1 MMNRRQF
8 ISLLSATGLLMAG
21 CSRNEPINPPTPLQA
36 ITPKVTL
43 SPVWNQSIGSMGRK
57 DVPGLKIVEHDKVV
71 YAAAGNG
78 GVAAVSLEGQVLWQV
93 KLEQALVSGP
103 AFSEV
108 SELLYVGSAR
118 GQVFCLKGKTGEV
131 LWKSQMETEVL
142 ALTTGSGRLFVRTAD
157 GRLTALDALAG
168 DKLWVLDHEMPSLS
182 VRGMSAP
189 VRLSNAMLLGWE
201 DGTVE
206 AILQENG
213 ERAWEARIALPRGR
227 TDIERMVDVQAS
239 ILTDGVRIY
248 ASATNGKVTAL
259 EAQSGNQLWSSDTA
273 TWVDMALGERGLFV
287 VADDDTVRALSLDTG
302 RVLWKQ
308 EALKYRR
315 VSKAVTWGNW
325 VVMADM
331 QGVLHLLDAADGS
344 LIGRVDGAVKDG
356 LADGLALNDRQLLL
370 LDVAGNLTFWQAG
383 SVE

>member
-8 ISLLSATGLLMAG
+8 IALLSATGLVMAG

-36 ITPKVTL
+36 ITPKVNL
-43 SPVWNQSIGSMGRK
+43 SPVWSQSIGSMGRK
-57 DVPGLKIVEHDKVV
+57 DVPGLKIVEHEKMV

-78 GVAAVSLEGQVLWQV
+78 GVAAVSLEGQLQWQV
-93 KLEQALVSGP
+93 KLDQALVSGP

-108 SELLYVGSAR
+108 SELLYVGSVR
-118 GQVFCLKGKTGEV
+118 GQVICLKAKTGEQV
-131 LWKSQMETEVL
+131 WKAQMETEVL

-168 DKLWVLDHEMPSLS
+168 EKLWVLDHDMPSLS

-189 VRLSNAMLLGWE
+189 VRLSNAILLGWE
-201 DGTVE
+201 DGSVE

-213 ERAWEARIALPRGR
+213 ERAWESRIALPRGR

-248 ASATNGKVTAL
+248 AAATNGKVTAL
-259 EAQSGNQLWSSDTA
+259 EAQSGNQLWTSDTA
-273 TWVDMALGERGLFV
+273 TWVDMAIGERSLFV
-287 VADDDTVRALSLDTG
+287 VAEDDTLRALSIDSG

-315 VSKAVTWGNW
+315 VSKAIAWGKWVAVT
-325 VVMADM
+325 DM

-344 LIGRVDGAVKDG
+344 LVGRVDGAVKEG
-356 LADGLALNDRQLLL
+356 LADGLAVTDRRLLL

-383 SVE
+383 SLE

>member
-8 ISLLSATGLLMAG
+8 IALLSTSGLLMAG
-21 CSRNEPINPPTPLQA
+21 CSRNDPINPPTPLQA
-36 ITPKVTL
+36 ITPKVTV
-43 SPVWNQSIGSMGRK
+43 SPLWSQSIGAMGRK
-57 DVPGLKIVEHDKVV
+57 GLTLVEHEKVV
-71 YAAAGNG
+71 FAAAGNG
-78 GVAAVSLEGQVLWQV
+78 GVAAVSLEGSVQWQV
-93 KLEQALVSGP
+93 KLANPLVSGP

-108 SELLYVGSAR
+108 SELLYVGSTR
-118 GQVFCLKGKTGEV
+118 GEVVCLKVKNGEQ
-131 LWKSQMETEVL
+131 LWQAQLETEVL
-142 ALTTGSGRLFVRTAD
+142 ALTTGSGRVFARTAD

-168 DKLWVLDHEMPSLS
+168 NKLWVLDHDMPSLS

-201 DGTVE
+201 DGSVE

-227 TDIERMVDVQAS
+227 TDIERMVDVQS
-239 ILTDGVRIY
+239 VILTDGVRIY
-248 ASATNGKVTAL
+248 AAATNGKVTAL
-259 EAQSGNQLWSSDTA
+259 DAQSGNPLWTSDTA
-273 TWVDMALGERGLFV
+273 TWVDMALGERSVFV
-287 VADDDTVRALSLDTG
+287 VAEDDTLRALSLDTG

-315 VSKAVTWGNW
+315 VSKAIAWGKW
-325 VVMADM
+325 VVVTDM

-344 LIGRVDGAVKDG
+344 LVGRVDGAVKEG
-356 LADGLALNDRQLLL
+356 LAAGLAVTDRRLLL

>member
-8 ISLLSATGLLMAG
+8 ISLFSAVGLLMAG
-21 CSRNEPINPPTPLQA
+21 CSRNEPINPPTPLQS
-36 ITPKVTL
+36 ITPKVKL
-43 SPVWNQSIGSMGRK
+43 SSVWTQSIGAMGRK
-57 DVPGLKIVEHDKVV
+57 DVPGLKLVEHEKVV

-78 GVAAVSLEGQVLWQV
+78 GVAAVSLDGQSLWQV
-93 KLEQALVSGP
+93 KLDQPLVSGP

-118 GQVFCLKGKTGEV
+118 GQVFCLKAKTGEI
-131 LWKSQMETEVL
+131 LWKVQLETEAL
-142 ALTTGSGRLFVRTAD
+142 ALTTGSGRVFVRTAD

-168 DKLWVLDHEMPSLS
+168 DKLWVLDHDMPSLS

-189 VRLSNAMLLGWE
+189 VRMSNAMLVGWE
-201 DGTVE
+201 DGSVE

-239 ILTDGVRIY
+239 ILTDGTRIF
-248 ASATNGKVTAL
+248 AAATNGKVTAL
-259 EAQSGNQLWSSDTA
+259 EAQSGNQLWTSDTA
-273 TWVDMALGERGLFV
+273 TWVDMALGERSLFV
-287 VADDDTVRALSLDTG
+287 VAEDDSLRALSVDTG

-315 VSKAVTWGNW
+315 VSKAIAWGNW
-325 VVMADM
+325 VVVTDM

-344 LIGRVDGAVKDG
+344 LIGRVDGAVKEG
-356 LADGLALNDRQLLL
+356 LADGLAVTGRRLLL

>member
-8 ISLLSATGLLMAG
+8 ISLLSATGLLISG

-36 ITPKVTL
+36 ITPKVRF

-78 GVAAVSLEGQVLWQV
+78 GVAAVSLEGQLLWQV

-315 VSKAVTWGNW
+315 VSKAVAWGNW

-356 LADGLALNDRQLLL
+356 LADALALNDRQLLL

>member
-8 ISLLSATGLLMAG
+8 ISLLSATGLLMTG

-36 ITPKVTL
+36 ITPKVRL

-315 VSKAVTWGNW
+315 VSKAVAWGNW

>member
-8 ISLLSATGLLMAG
+8 IALLSTSGLLMAG
-21 CSRNEPINPPTPLQA
+21 CSRNDPINPPTPLQA
-36 ITPKVTL
+36 ITPKVTV
-43 SPVWNQSIGSMGRK
+43 SPLWSQSIGAMGRK
-57 DVPGLKIVEHDKVV
+57 DVPGLTLVEHEKVV

-78 GVAAVSLEGQVLWQV
+78 GVAAVSLEGSVQWQV
-93 KLEQALVSGP
+93 KLANPLVSGP

-108 SELLYVGSAR
+108 SELLYVGSTR
-118 GQVFCLKGKTGEV
+118 GEVVCLKVKNGEQ
-131 LWKSQMETEVL
+131 LWQAQLETEVL
-142 ALTTGSGRLFVRTAD
+142 ALTTGSGRVFARTAD

-168 DKLWVLDHEMPSLS
+168 NKLWVLDHDMPSLS

-201 DGTVE
+201 DGSVE

-227 TDIERMVDVQAS
+227 TDIERMVDVQS
-239 ILTDGVRIY
+239 VILTDGVRIY
-248 ASATNGKVTAL
+248 AAATNGKVTAL
-259 EAQSGNQLWSSDTA
+259 DAQSGNPLWTSDTA
-273 TWVDMALGERGLFV
+273 TWVDMALGERSVFV
-287 VADDDTVRALSLDTG
+287 VAEDDTLRALSLDTG

-315 VSKAVTWGNW
+315 VSKAIAWGKW
-325 VVMADM
+325 VVVTDM

-344 LIGRVDGAVKDG
+344 LVGRVDGAVKEG
-356 LADGLALNDRQLLL
+356 LAAGLAVTDRRLLL

>member
-8 ISLLSATGLLMAG
+8 IALLSTSGLLMAG
-21 CSRNEPINPPTPLQA
+21 CSRNDPINPPTPLQA
-36 ITPKVTL
+36 ITPKVTV
-43 SPVWNQSIGSMGRK
+43 SPSWSQSIGAMGRK
-57 DVPGLKIVEHDKVV
+57 DVPGLTLVEHEKVV

-78 GVAAVSLEGQVLWQV
+78 GVAAVSLEGSVQWQV
-93 KLEQALVSGP
+93 KLANPLVSGP

-108 SELLYVGSAR
+108 SELLYVGSTR
-118 GQVFCLKGKTGEV
+118 GEVVCLKAKNGEQ
-131 LWKSQMETEVL
+131 LWQAQLETEVL
-142 ALTTGSGRLFVRTAD
+142 ALTTGSGRVFARTAD

-168 DKLWVLDHEMPSLS
+168 NKLWVLDHDMPSLS

-201 DGTVE
+201 DGSVE

-227 TDIERMVDVQAS
+227 TDIERMVDVQS
-239 ILTDGVRIY
+239 VILTDGVRIY
-248 ASATNGKVTAL
+248 AAATNGKVTAL
-259 EAQSGNQLWSSDTA
+259 DAQSGNPLWTSDTA
-273 TWVDMALGERGLFV
+273 TWVDMALGERSVFV
-287 VADDDTVRALSLDTG
+287 VAEDDTLRALSLDTG

-315 VSKAVTWGNW
+315 VSKAIAWGKW
-325 VVMADM
+325 VVVTDM

-344 LIGRVDGAVKDG
+344 LVGRVDGAVKEG
-356 LADGLALNDRQLLL
+356 LAAGLAVTDRRLLL

>member
-21 CSRNEPINPPTPLQA
+21 CSRNEPINPPTPLQS
-36 ITPKVTL
+36 ISPKVNL
-43 SPVWNQSIGSMGRK
+43 SSIWTQSIGAMGRK
-57 DVPGLKIVEHDKVV
+57 DVPGLKLVEHEKVV

-78 GVAAVSLEGQVLWQV
+78 GVAAVSLDGQSLWQV
-93 KLEQALVSGP
+93 KLDQPLVSGP

-118 GQVFCLKGKTGEV
+118 GQVFCLKAKTGEI
-131 LWKSQMETEVL
+131 LWKVQLETEAL
-142 ALTTGSGRLFVRTAD
+142 ALTTGSGRVFVRTAD

-168 DKLWVLDHEMPSLS
+168 DKLWVLDHDMPSLS

-189 VRLSNAMLLGWE
+189 VRLSNAMLVGWE
-201 DGTVE
+201 DGSVE

-239 ILTDGVRIY
+239 ILTDGTRIF
-248 ASATNGKVTAL
+248 AAATNGKVTAL
-259 EAQSGNQLWSSDTA
+259 EVQSGNQLWTSDTA
-273 TWVDMALGERGLFV
+273 TWVDMALGERSLFV
-287 VADDDTVRALSLDTG
+287 VAEDDTLRALSVDTG

-315 VSKAVTWGNW
+315 VSKAIAWGNW
-325 VVMADM
+325 VVVTDM

-344 LIGRVDGAVKDG
+344 MIGRVDGAVKEG
-356 LADGLALNDRQLLL
+356 LADGLAVTDRRLLL

>member
-168 DKLWVLDHEMPSLS
+168 DNLWVLDHEMPSLS

-315 VSKAVTWGNW
+315 VSKAVAWGNW

>member
-21 CSRNEPINPPTPLQA
+21 CSRNEPINPPTPLQS
-36 ITPKVTL
+36 ISPKVNL
-43 SPVWNQSIGSMGRK
+43 SSIWKQSIGAMGRK
-57 DVPGLKIVEHDKVV
+57 DVPGLKLVEHEKVV

-78 GVAAVSLEGQVLWQV
+78 GVAAVSLDGQSLWQV
-93 KLEQALVSGP
+93 KLDQPLVSGP

-118 GQVFCLKGKTGEV
+118 GQVFCLKAKTGEI
-131 LWKSQMETEVL
+131 LWKVQLETEAL
-142 ALTTGSGRLFVRTAD
+142 ALTTGSGRVFVRTAD

-168 DKLWVLDHEMPSLS
+168 DKLWVLDHDMPSLS

-189 VRLSNAMLLGWE
+189 VRLSNAMLVGWE
-201 DGTVE
+201 DGSVE

-239 ILTDGVRIY
+239 ILTDGTRIF
-248 ASATNGKVTAL
+248 AAATNGKVTAL
-259 EAQSGNQLWSSDTA
+259 EVQSGNQLWTSDTA
-273 TWVDMALGERGLFV
+273 TWVDMALGERSLFV
-287 VADDDTVRALSLDTG
+287 VAEDDTLRALSVDTG

-315 VSKAVTWGNW
+315 VSKAIAWGNW
-325 VVMADM
+325 VVVTDM

-344 LIGRVDGAVKDG
+344 MIGRVDGAVKEG
-356 LADGLALNDRQLLL
+356 LADGLAVTDRRLLL

>member
-43 SPVWNQSIGSMGRK
+43 SPVWNQSIGSMARK

>member
-21 CSRNEPINPPTPLQA
+21 CSRNEPINPPTPLQS
-36 ITPKVTL
+36 ISPKVNL
-43 SPVWNQSIGSMGRK
+43 SSIWTQSIGAMGRK
-57 DVPGLKIVEHDKVV
+57 DVPGLKLVEHEKVV

-78 GVAAVSLEGQVLWQV
+78 GVAAVSLDGQSLWQV
-93 KLEQALVSGP
+93 KLDQPLVSGP

-118 GQVFCLKGKTGEV
+118 GQVFCLKAKTGEI
-131 LWKSQMETEVL
+131 LWKVQLETEAL
-142 ALTTGSGRLFVRTAD
+142 ALTTGSGRVFVRTAD

-168 DKLWVLDHEMPSLS
+168 DKLWVLDHDMPSLS

-189 VRLSNAMLLGWE
+189 VRLSNAMLVGWE
-201 DGTVE
+201 DGSVE

-239 ILTDGVRIY
+239 ILTDGTRIF
-248 ASATNGKVTAL
+248 AAATNGKVTAL
-259 EAQSGNQLWSSDTA
+259 EAQSGNQLWTSDTA
-273 TWVDMALGERGLFV
+273 TWVDMALGERSLFV
-287 VADDDTVRALSLDTG
+287 VAEDDTLRALSVDTG

-315 VSKAVTWGNW
+315 VSKAIAWGNW
-325 VVMADM
+325 VVVTDM

-344 LIGRVDGAVKDG
+344 MIGRVDGAVKEG
-356 LADGLALNDRQLLL
+356 LADGLAVTDRRLLL

>member
-8 ISLLSATGLLMAG
+8 IALLSTSGLLMAG
-21 CSRNEPINPPTPLQA
+21 CSRNDPINPPTPLQA
-36 ITPKVTL
+36 ITPKVTV
-43 SPVWNQSIGSMGRK
+43 SPLWSQSIGAMGRK
-57 DVPGLKIVEHDKVV
+57 DVPGLTLVEHEKVV

-78 GVAAVSLEGQVLWQV
+78 GVAAVSLEGSVQWQV
-93 KLEQALVSGP
+93 KLANPLVSGP

-108 SELLYVGSAR
+108 SELLYVGSTR
-118 GQVFCLKGKTGEV
+118 GEVVCLKAKNGEQ
-131 LWKSQMETEVL
+131 LWQAQLETEVL
-142 ALTTGSGRLFVRTAD
+142 ALTTGSGRVFARTAD

-168 DKLWVLDHEMPSLS
+168 NKLWVLDHDMPSLS

-201 DGTVE
+201 DGSVE

-227 TDIERMVDVQAS
+227 TDIERMVDVQS
-239 ILTDGVRIY
+239 VILTDGVRIY
-248 ASATNGKVTAL
+248 AAATNGKVTAL
-259 EAQSGNQLWSSDTA
+259 DAQSGNPLWTSDTA
-273 TWVDMALGERGLFV
+273 TWVDMALGERSVFV
-287 VADDDTVRALSLDTG
+287 VAEDDTLRALSLDTG

-315 VSKAVTWGNW
+315 VSKAIAWGKW
-325 VVMADM
+325 VVVTDM

-344 LIGRVDGAVKDG
+344 LVGRVDGAVKEG
-356 LADGLALNDRQLLL
+356 LAAGLAVTDRRLLL

>member
-93 KLEQALVSGP
+93 KLAQALVSGP

>member
-21 CSRNEPINPPTPLQA
+21 CSRNEPINPPTPLQS
-36 ITPKVTL
+36 ISPKVNL
-43 SPVWNQSIGSMGRK
+43 SSIWTQSIGAMGRK
-57 DVPGLKIVEHDKVV
+57 DVPGLKLVEHEKVV

-78 GVAAVSLEGQVLWQV
+78 GVAAVSLDGQSLWQV
-93 KLEQALVSGP
+93 KLDQPLVSGP

-118 GQVFCLKGKTGEV
+118 GQVFCLKAKTGEI
-131 LWKSQMETEVL
+131 LWKVQLETEAL
-142 ALTTGSGRLFVRTAD
+142 ALTTGSGRVFVRTAD

-168 DKLWVLDHEMPSLS
+168 DKLWVLDHDMPSLS

-189 VRLSNAMLLGWE
+189 VRLSNAMLVGWE
-201 DGTVE
+201 DGSVE

-239 ILTDGVRIY
+239 ILTDGTRIF
-248 ASATNGKVTAL
+248 AAATNGKVTAL
-259 EAQSGNQLWSSDTA
+259 EAQSGNQLWTSDTA
-273 TWVDMALGERGLFV
+273 TWVDMALGERSLFV
-287 VADDDTVRALSLDTG
+287 VAEDDTLRALSVDTG

-315 VSKAVTWGNW
+315 VSKAIAWGNW
-325 VVMADM
+325 VVVTDM
-331 QGVLHLLDAADGS
+331 QGVLHLLDAADGGM
-344 LIGRVDGAVKDG
+344 IGRVDGAVKEG
-356 LADGLALNDRQLLL
+356 LADGLAVTDRRLLL

>member
-8 ISLLSATGLLMAG
+8 ISLLSATGLMMAG

-36 ITPKVTL
+36 ITPKVNL
-43 SPVWNQSIGSMGRK
+43 SPLWNQSIGSMGRK
-57 DVPGLKIVEHDKVV
+57 DVPGLKIVEHEKVA

-93 KLEQALVSGP
+93 KLEQPLVSGP

-118 GQVFCLKGKTGEV
+118 GQVICLKAKTGETV
-131 LWKSQMETEVL
+131 WTTQMETEVL
-142 ALTTGSGRLFVRTAD
+142 ALTAGSGRLFVRTAD
-157 GRLTALDALAG
+157 GRLTSLDALAG
-168 DKLWVLDHEMPSLS
+168 DKLWVLDHDMPSLS

-189 VRLSNAMLLGWE
+189 LRLANALLLGWE
-201 DGTVE
+201 DGSVE
-206 AILQENG
+206 VMLQENG
-213 ERAWEARIALPRGR
+213 ERSWEARIALPRGR

-239 ILTDGVRIY
+239 ILTDGVRVF
-248 ASATNGKVTAL
+248 AAATNGKVTAL
-259 EAQSGNQLWSSDTA
+259 EAQSGNPMWTSDTS
-273 TWVDMALGERGLFV
+273 TWVDMALGERSLFV
-287 VADDDTVRALSLDTG
+287 VAEDDTLRALSIDSG

-315 VSKAVTWGNW
+315 VSKAIAWGNW
-325 VVMADM
+325 VAVTDM

-344 LIGRVDGAVKDG
+344 LIGRVDGAVKEG
-356 LADGLALNDRQLLL
+356 LADGVAVSDRRLLL

>member
-108 SELLYVGSAR
+108 SELLYVGSGR

-131 LWKSQMETEVL
+131 LWKTQMETEVL

-168 DKLWVLDHEMPSLS
+168 DKLWVLDHDMPSLS

>member
-8 ISLLSATGLLMAG
+8 ISLLSATGLLMTG

-36 ITPKVTL
+36 ITPKVRL

-118 GQVFCLKGKTGEV
+118 GQVFCLKGKTGEI

-315 VSKAVTWGNW
+315 VSKAVAWGNW

>member
-8 ISLLSATGLLMAG
+8 ISLLSATGLLMTG

-189 VRLSNAMLLGWE
+189 VRLSNAMLVGWE

-315 VSKAVTWGNW
+315 VSKAVAWGNW

>member
-8 ISLLSATGLLMAG
+8 ISLLSATGLLMTG

-315 VSKAVTWGNW
+315 VSKAVAWGNW